1 MTALNDKLYD
11 TTLRIVHCAATSRTF
26 DLRKACSTIIFEYW
40 LFRYLWSWQ
49 SIRRRRRRRKKST
62 STKAGTKGKLQIYM
76 FYHVATD
83 LVWCFVVV
91 KFLVFN
97 PNLWL
102 FHSLRFLQPQEEVER
117 VCFRIPQYSV
127 STPTSFCDSSSAS
140 IRISDISRLVSRKK

>member
-11 TTLRIVHCAATSRTF
+11 TTLRKTALWGDLTYIWFTKGLFYNYFWILTF
-26 DLRKACSTIIFEYW
+26 SIPMT
-40 LFRYLWSWQ
+40 WQ
-49 SIRRRRRRRKKST
+49 NIRRRRRRRKKST

-127 STPTSFCDSSSAS
+127 STPTSFCDSGGAS